1 MKGFKNPNIS
11 FKFERDRIM
20 KKMVSIPTSPRKEN
34 ETMEQAGFII
44 DRENEVYV
52 MEGLGAFMSN
62 ITDDIQEIDDLRTFE
77 DSRLHNNPYREIV
90 RLMDEEGYEFVLGPG
105 APLGIGSL
113 PKKGVYCKNYREIA
127 EKQKRD
133 KQEQA
138 KQEDAR

>member
-34 ETMEQAGFII
+34 ETMKQAGFII

-52 MEGLGAFMSN
+52 MEELGAFMSN
-62 ITDDIQEIDDLRTFE
+62 ITDDIQEIDELREYE
-77 DSRLHNNPYREIV
+77 DKLHNNPYREIV
-90 RLMDEEGYEFVLGPG
+90 RLMDEEGYELVLGPG

-113 PKKGVYCKNYREIA
+113 PKKGLYCKNYREIV

>member
-34 ETMEQAGFII
+34 ETMKQAGFII

-62 ITDDIQEIDDLRTFE
+62 ITDDIQEIDDLRTYE

-113 PKKGVYCKNYREIA
+113 PKKGVYCKNYREIV